1 MTPDAQTLYVGNT
14 GGESIDIIDLETL
27 SLTGKVDFP
36 AIPRIGQQ
44 APVRPIAMAYG
55 LSGLQFMMS
64 NGSFWR
70 VIGNQATVR
79 PANSITPVT
88 IGAPISMVASP
99 GGEYILTMAGNANA
113 YLYDAIADSY
123 TASRQLYDQ
132 APVSYFGPASSG
144 PAGSFFL
151 ANGLILSPSLA
162 VIGGT
167 ERPGVT
173 QFGAPAA
180 PGQPPTQTIVSNG
193 QRNVASVYAM
203 NENIFLRMTTP
214 VRQNLTSVT
223 RDDARATLEMV
234 NIQTGSE
241 TVIAVAPE
249 NPQFSVFGAARV
261 NTPARQILVDDQNL
275 AYSIGV
281 SGLSVIPVYPTGTAP
296 RPTITAGNRG
306 IVNSED
312 GTPNLRPG
320 GFVTINGNLL
330 ANAATATTLPAP
342 TVLGGS
348 CVVMNELPLPLIQT
362 SSGQIS
368 AQIPE
373 NLPPGPAVVQVR
385 SILRAEQSDPVVVT
399 IRR

>member
-1 MTPDAQTLYVGNT
+1 
-14 GGESIDIIDLETL
+14 
-27 SLTGKVDFP
+27 
-36 AIPRIGQQ
+36 
-44 APVRPIAMAYG
+44 
-55 LSGLQFMMS
+55 
-64 NGSFWR
+64 
-70 VIGNQATVR
+70 
-79 PANSITPVT
+79 
-88 IGAPISMVASP
+88 
-99 GGEYILTMAGNANA
+99 MAGNANA